1 MPVSL
6 AAGPICFH
14 IAGLKIQLKR
24 GNLMYAIQK
33 YVLEKMKEKNLKKG
47 EFVKRLGYSNISKG
61 CRRFDLF
68 LAGRSIRI

>member
-1 MPVSL
+1 
-6 AAGPICFH
+6 
-14 IAGLKIQLKR
+14 
-24 GNLMYAIQK
+24 MYAIQK